1 MPEIRERP
9 PSMLRNIDGGPLG
22 GAAEDPGA
30 PTINT
35 KNVDGSPQAP
45 MGGGGG
51 GLRCPRS
58 KRCIINLHGYKRQ
71 EVILLTGPTFPAPGP
86 AMAYDP

>member
-1 MPEIRERP
+1 MPEIRERT

-22 GAAEDPGA
+22 GVAEDLGA

-45 MGGGGG
+45 IGGG
-51 GLRCPRS
+51 GLWCLRS
-58 KRCIINLHGYKRQ
+58 ERCIVNLHGYERQ
-71 EVILLTGPTFPAPGP
+71 EVILLIDPTFPALGP